1 MKTMKIKMLRL
12 ILVVLIPAV
21 LLTTLIGCQDSAKN
35 DGAAPAT
42 NAAPPKAY

>member
-12 ILVVLIPAV
+12 ILVVLIPAAS
-21 LLTTLIGCQDSAKN
+21 LSALIGCQDSAKN

-42 NAAPPKAY
+42 NAAPAKAY